1 MAKISTTKCATI
13 ELSEEDWSK
22 LGEVYNMLDD
32 LQVELNDNGLE
43 FDSPEVA
50 YEGFGK
56 DYAVGEHLENVFNAL
71 DELLCCKS
79 GLY

>member
-22 LGEVYNMLDD
+22 LNEVYTMLGDI
-32 LQVELNDNGLE
+32 QAELDGIDVD
-43 FDSPEVA
+43 FDSPEVT

-56 DYAVGEHLENVFNAL
+56 DYAVGEHLENVYNAL
-71 DELLCCKS
+71 DELFCCKS

>member
-1 MAKISTTKCATI
+1 MAKISTTRSATI

-22 LGEVYNMLDD
+22 LDEVYTMLGD
-32 LQVELNDNGLE
+32 LYAELNENDLE
-43 FDSPEVA
+43 LDSPEVV

-56 DYAVGEHLENVFNAL
+56 DYAVDEHLENVYNAL